1 MPGDKRL
8 SGTDTTIV
16 KVAMLYEHWQLETA
30 EVEQIHRQLETAEA
44 EQIHK
49 LLVTTIEHE
58 SAIDAKDREA
68 LGIAIA

>member
-1 MPGDKRL
+1 LPGDKRL
-8 SGTDTTIV
+8 SGTDATIV
-16 KVAMLYEHWQLETA
+16 KVAMLYEHWQLE
-30 EVEQIHRQLETAEA
+30 IAEA

-49 LLVTTIEHE
+49 LTIEHE